1 MLMSKS
7 RIFTKVVHKLITAI
21 FCVAFSATQTIAQTP
36 VPPNPPEDF
45 TLWYLLMSGMVILLI
60 GAIYWRYKSSHN
72 QVLEGISAKKQD
84 YDSVNADK
92 ELAWLR
98 RNGKKLD
105 RRQDYKNYSKNG
117 SKNASPKKALK
128 ISVDFDESY
137 FAPLP
142 VFTFKELK
150 PPASFDALPISN
162 DPELMN
168 AIEQVQDELQ
178 DDEKSREIFLEVL
191 ADFNNQN
198 AVEAI
203 SEVALYDLSATLR
216 SKALNVLSEFDHE
229 SVFETILLA
238 CADPTREVR
247 AAAARALFRVNFNRA
262 DAWARLARS
271 KEKWKMVQMARAAI
285 EGDLVKRSFDRLVH
299 KDTKYA
305 YEAYALLYLLIK
317 AGETDTIFDA
327 LKNHPDMNVQTAIL
341 HTIKT
346 TNDKDALAG
355 LNSLLEDKNVNP
367 DVHKKIDKTIEE
379 IGLVTA

>member
-1 MLMSKS
+1 MSKS
-7 RIFTKVVHKLITAI
+7 RIFTEVVYKFITAI
-21 FCVAFSATQTIAQTP
+21 SIVVFSATQTIAQNP
-36 VPPNPPEDF
+36 VPGNQPQDL
-45 TLWYLLMSGMVILLI
+45 TLLYLLMFVMIILLCI
-60 GAIYWRYKSSHN
+60 AIYFRYKSS
-72 QVLEGISAKKQD
+72 QSQAFEGGSTKKQD
-84 YDSVNADK
+84 FDSVNADK

-98 RNGKKLD
+98 RNGNKLD
-105 RRQDYKNYSKNG
+105 KSQDFKNYSKNG
-117 SKNASPKKALK
+117 GKNVRPKKALK

-142 VFTFKELK
+142 VFTFTELK
-150 PPASFDALPISN
+150 TPEPFDSLPISN

-168 AIEQVQDELQ
+168 AIEQVKDELE
-178 DDEKSREIFLEVL
+178 DDERSREIFLEVL
-191 ADFNNQN
+191 AEFQN
-198 AVEAI
+198 RNSIEAI
-203 SEVALYDLSATLR
+203 SEVALYDLSAPLR

-262 DAWARLARS
+262 DAWARLAQCG
-271 KEKWKMVQMARAAI
+271 EKWKMVQMARAAI
-285 EGDLVKRSFDRLVH
+285 EGDLVKRSFERLVH
-299 KDTKYA
+299 KDAKYA
-305 YEAYALLYLLIK
+305 YEAYALLCLLIK
-317 AGETDTIFDA
+317 AGETDIIFDS

-346 TNDKDALAG
+346 TQDKDALAG